1 MKRQY
6 RKIEEVIDR
15 LSSAQIAAVADIY
28 ENGEGSLPEE
38 DWEKSTRYYKM
49 AAEMGDAYAQSTLA
63 NAYTIGRDVERSE
76 ELAFFWYKESAEQ
89 GNPYAQYEVAMRLSD
104 EDGALLWLHSSAK
117 QGFPTAM
124 KELSDRLRI
133 IDPRMSQ
140 KWLRRYYRNKDKHD
154 IWRWHGKKYI
164 REIKRERQPEI
175 IDGEV
180 VIEI

>member
-6 RKIEEVIDR
+6 RKIEEVIDL
-15 LSSAQIAAVADIY
+15 LSPAQIAAVADIY
-28 ENGEGSLPEE
+28 ENGEGSLSEE

-76 ELAFFWYKESAEQ
+76 ELALFWYKQSAEQ
-89 GNPYAQYEVAMRLSD
+89 GNPYAQYEVAMRVSD

-140 KWLRRYYRNKDKHD
+140 KWLQRYYRNKDKHD
-154 IWRWHGKKYI
+154 IWRWHGKKYM
-164 REIKRERQPEI
+164 RECKRERQPEI

-180 VIEI
+180 VIRI